1 MPRSIYSPIGG
12 KTEWSR
18 NTGSDYAVVR
28 KQSQKR
34 KKRSNLEKL
43 LVRTARK
50 LKIDK
55 LLKNLYPLAEF
66 FVEKALPENSSFSV
80 KPKLSHLQHTSFF
93 YRTSF
98 LLRHAAKVLCLF
110 FLGILKTVM
119 PIIIPAAG
127 VAIIVFSIWAAST
140 FSIALDVRL
149 GDEHV
154 AYVPD
159 QQSFDDIRASVEN
172 RIYSSGE
179 SEYMMESIPTLSFVI
194 IEKDQLTD
202 RGEIA
207 ETLYNSYQEY
217 IGQSYGLFIDGQL
230 IGTSKNDADFTRVL
244 DEISSWYLSGEK
256 GEKYSI
262 VNSIEIV
269 RDTYPKNYER
279 SYDELLDL
287 FRTAQ
292 NPSVHKVTK
301 NDTLESI
308 AEKYGIS
315 VPVLSMLN
323 NSDLSDI
330 SSGDNLTVGTP
341 YFELRVQT
349 SYQVTY
355 SEVIP
360 YETKYI
366 YTDSLYE
373 GTTQTKQKGSNG
385 IYEVTAEVREVNG
398 VETYRAEVSQK
409 KVKDAVARQILVGTK
424 TIAPSGKFIWPLAN
438 GAGYVSSGFGNR
450 TLRGVANF
458 HRGTDI
464 AAPYGTKILAADAGV
479 VVEYGYQKNG
489 LGNYLAIDHGNGIL
503 SYYGHCSSL
512 VKSISKGSKVYQG
525 QVIAY
530 VGSTGNSTGNHVHF
544 ALYNTEKKEYFDA
557 LPYIS

>member
-12 KTEWSR
+12 KPAWQNITR
-18 NTGSDYAVVR
+18 SDYANIR
-28 KQSQKR
+28 KYSQKR
-34 KKRSNLEKL
+34 KKRSAFAKFAM
-43 LVRTARK
+43 RTVKK

-55 LLKNLYPLAEF
+55 FLKNIYPFIEYL
-66 FVEKALPENSSFSV
+66 VEKALPENSSFSV
-80 KPKLSHLQHTSFF
+80 KPKFSYLQHTSFF
-93 YRTSF
+93 YRTVYLF
-98 LLRHAAKVLCLF
+98 RHSAKVLCLI

-119 PIIIPAAG
+119 PIIIPTAG
-127 VAIIVFSIWAAST
+127 VALVAFSIWAAST
-140 FSIALDVRL
+140 HAIALDVRI
-149 GDEHV
+149 GNEHI
-154 AYVPD
+154 AYVSD
-159 QQSFDDIRASVEN
+159 QQSFDDIRASVED
-172 RIYSSGE
+172 RIHASGE

-194 IEKDQLTD
+194 IEKDQFTD
-202 RGEIA
+202 SSVIA

-230 IGTSKNDADFTRVL
+230 IGTSKNDGDFTRLLEEV
-244 DEISSWYLSGEK
+244 SSWYLSGEK
-256 GEKYSI
+256 GEQYSI
-262 VNSIEIV
+262 VNSVEIV

-279 SYDELLDL
+279 SYSELMEL
-287 FRTAQ
+287 FQTSKD
-292 NPSVHKVTK
+292 PSSHKVSK
-301 NDTLESI
+301 NDTAESI

-315 VPVLSMLN
+315 VPVLSLLN
-323 NSDLSDI
+323 NRNISELST
-330 SSGDNLTVGTP
+330 GDTLTVGQP
-341 YFELRVQT
+341 YVELKVQT

-373 GTTQTKQKGSNG
+373 GTTQTKQQGSNG
-385 IYEVTAEVREVNG
+385 IYEITAEVREVNG
-398 VETYRAEVSQK
+398 VETHRAEVSQK

-438 GAGYVSSGFGNR
+438 GAGYVSSGFGKR
-450 TLRGVANF
+450 TLNGVENF

-479 VVEYGYQKNG
+479 IVEYGYQKNG
-489 LGNYLAIDHGNGIL
+489 LGNYLAIDHGNGIR

-512 VKSISKGSKVYQG
+512 VKSLGKGSKVYQG

-544 ALYNTEKKEYFDA
+544 ALYNIEKKEYFDA
-557 LPYIS
+557 LPHIS

>member
-12 KTEWSR
+12 RPSWQN
-18 NTGSDYAVVR
+18 NTRSDYANIR
-28 KQSQKR
+28 KYSQKR
-34 KKRSNLEKL
+34 KKRSAFEKIA
-43 LVRTARK
+43 VKTIRK

-55 LLKNLYPLAEF
+55 FLKNIYPFVEYLA
-66 FVEKALPENSSFSV
+66 EKALPENSSFSV

-98 LLRHAAKVLCLF
+98 LLRHSVKVLCLI

-119 PIIIPAAG
+119 PIIIPTAGAALL
-127 VAIIVFSIWAAST
+127 AFSIWAANT
-140 FSIALDVRL
+140 YSIALDVRI
-149 GDEHV
+149 GNEHI
-154 AYVPD
+154 AYVSD
-159 QQSFDDIRASVEN
+159 QQSFDDIRASVED
-172 RIYSSGE
+172 RIYASGE

-194 IEKDQLTD
+194 IDKEQFTD
-202 RGEIA
+202 SSVIA

-217 IGQSYGLFIDGQL
+217 IGQSYGLFIDGQI
-230 IGTSKNDADFTRVL
+230 IGTSKNDAEFTRL
-244 DEISSWYLSGEK
+244 LEDIASWYLSGEK
-256 GEKYSI
+256 GEQYSI

-279 SYDELLDL
+279 SYSELLEL
-287 FRTAQ
+287 FQTSKA
-292 NPSVHKVTK
+292 PSTHKVTK
-301 NDTLESI
+301 NDTAESI

-315 VPVLSMLN
+315 VPVLSLLN
-323 NSDLSDI
+323 NRNISDI
-330 SSGDNLTVGTP
+330 SSGDTLTVGQP
-341 YFELRVQT
+341 YVELKVQT

-373 GTTQTKQKGSNG
+373 GTTQTKQKGANG
-385 IYEVTAEVREVNG
+385 IYEVTAEIREVNG

-438 GAGYVSSGFGNR
+438 GAGYVSSGFGER
-450 TLRGVANF
+450 TLRGAKNF

-464 AAPYGTKILAADAGV
+464 AAPYGTKILAADAGTI
-479 VVEYGYQKNG
+479 VEYGYQKNG
-489 LGNYLAIDHGNGIL
+489 LGNYIAIDHGNGIR

-512 VKSISKGSKVYQG
+512 VKSIGKGTKVYQG

-544 ALYNTEKKEYFDA
+544 ALYNIEKKEYFDA
-557 LPYIS
+557 LPHIS

>member
-12 KTEWSR
+12 KPTWQS
-18 NTGSDYAVVR
+18 NTRSDYANVR
-28 KQSQKR
+28 KYSQKR
-34 KKRSNLEKL
+34 KKRSAFAKFM
-43 LVRTARK
+43 VRTAKK

-55 LLKNLYPLAEF
+55 LLKNIYPFIEYL
-66 FVEKALPENSSFSV
+66 VEKALPENSSFSV
-80 KPKLSHLQHTSFF
+80 KPKLSYLQYTSFF
-93 YRTSF
+93 YRTSY
-98 LLRHAAKVLCLF
+98 LLRHSVKVLCLI

-119 PIIIPAAG
+119 PIIIPTAG
-127 VAIIVFSIWAAST
+127 VALVAFSIWASST
-140 FSIALDVRL
+140 HSIALDVRI
-149 GDEHV
+149 GDEHI
-154 AYVPD
+154 AYVSN
-159 QQSFDDIRASVEN
+159 QQSFDDIRASVED
-172 RIYSSGE
+172 RIYASGE

-194 IEKDQLTD
+194 IEKDQFTD
-202 RGEIA
+202 SSVIA

-217 IGQSYGLFIDGQL
+217 IGQSYGLFIDGQI
-230 IGTSKNDADFTRVL
+230 IGTSKNDADFTRL
-244 DEISSWYLSGEK
+244 LEEIASWYLSGEK
-256 GEKYSI
+256 GEQYTI

-279 SYDELLDL
+279 SYSELLEL
-287 FRTAQ
+287 FQTSNNA
-292 NPSVHKVTK
+292 STHKVTK
-301 NDTLESI
+301 NDTPESI

-315 VPVLSMLN
+315 VPVLSLLN
-323 NSDLSDI
+323 NRNISELST
-330 SSGDNLTVGTP
+330 GETLTVGQP
-341 YFELRVQT
+341 YVELKVQT

-355 SEVIP
+355 SEIIP

-385 IYEVTAEVREVNG
+385 IYEVTAEIREVNG

-438 GAGYVSSGFGNR
+438 GAGYVSSGFGKR
-450 TLRGVANF
+450 TLRGQANF

-479 VVEYGYQKNG
+479 IVEYGYQQNG
-489 LGNYLAIDHGNGIL
+489 LGYYIAIDHGNGIK

-512 VKSISKGSKVYQG
+512 VKSIGKGTKVYQG

-544 ALYNTEKKEYFDA
+544 ALYNIEKKEYFDA

>member
-12 KTEWSR
+12 QTEWSR

-127 VAIIVFSIWAAST
+127 VAIIVFSIWATST

-202 RGEIA
+202 R
-207 ETLYNSYQEY
+207 
-217 IGQSYGLFIDGQL
+217 
-230 IGTSKNDADFTRVL
+230 
-244 DEISSWYLSGEK
+244 
-256 GEKYSI
+256 
-262 VNSIEIV
+262 
-269 RDTYPKNYER
+269 
-279 SYDELLDL
+279 
-287 FRTAQ
+287 
-292 NPSVHKVTK
+292 
-301 NDTLESI
+301 
-308 AEKYGIS
+308 
-315 VPVLSMLN
+315 
-323 NSDLSDI
+323 
-330 SSGDNLTVGTP
+330 
-341 YFELRVQT
+341 
-349 SYQVTY
+349 
-355 SEVIP
+355 
-360 YETKYI
+360 
-366 YTDSLYE
+366 
-373 GTTQTKQKGSNG
+373 
-385 IYEVTAEVREVNG
+385 
-398 VETYRAEVSQK
+398 
-409 KVKDAVARQILVGTK
+409 
-424 TIAPSGKFIWPLAN
+424 
-438 GAGYVSSGFGNR
+438 
-450 TLRGVANF
+450 
-458 HRGTDI
+458 
-464 AAPYGTKILAADAGV
+464 
-479 VVEYGYQKNG
+479 
-489 LGNYLAIDHGNGIL
+489 
-503 SYYGHCSSL
+503 
-512 VKSISKGSKVYQG
+512 
-525 QVIAY
+525 
-530 VGSTGNSTGNHVHF
+530 
-544 ALYNTEKKEYFDA
+544 
-557 LPYIS
+557 